1 MMTEI
6 VNCKYIYIYIYTN
19 LFVFQN
25 ATVHETPCVQHLF
38 GYARWRNLYFKN
50 WSHSEIMAFWNHLM
64 GFDEWSAHPVLND
77 NNVDKR
83 RQNLS

>member
-6 VNCKYIYIYIYTN
+6 ENCKYIYIYIYTN

-38 GYARWRNLYFKN
+38 GYARWRNLYM
-50 WSHSEIMAFWNHLM
+50 ETGAIQ
-64 GFDEWSAHPVLND
+64 
-77 NNVDKR
+77 R
-83 RQNLS
+83 